1 MNTTKKLTI
10 AIDGYSSCG
19 KSTLAKALAKKLNYI
34 FVDSGAM
41 YRGIAL
47 FCLQNKIIKG
57 TEIDTVHLI
66 NTLQTIDLKF
76 IYNEQIQESELFLNG
91 VNVAL
96 DIRKPDVAAV
106 VSQVASIE
114 AVRVKLVEM
123 QQEMGLNGGIIMDG
137 RDIGTVVF
145 PFADLKLFVTAD
157 PKIRAERRYKEML
170 IKDPDTNIEE
180 VEANLIARDK
190 MDTTRAISP
199 LVRAE
204 DRRLG
209 PMLGYQ
215 RRRSARSGRRG
226 IWRLWRIW
234 RR

>member
-47 FCLQNKIIKG
+47 YCIQNKLIKG
-57 TEIDTVHLI
+57 QEIDTVHLI

-170 IKDPDTNIEE
+170 IKDPNTNIEE

-199 LVRAE
+199 LVCAE
-204 DRRLG
+204 DALILDNTHMDREMQLEYVLKLLKEMMYG
-209 PMLGYQ
+209 
-215 RRRSARSGRRG
+215 
-226 IWRLWRIW
+226 
-234 RR
+234 

>member
-204 DRRLG
+204 DALILDNTHMDREMQLNFV
-209 PMLGYQ
+209 LNLLKEKEL
-215 RRRSARSGRRG
+215 
-226 IWRLWRIW
+226 I
-234 RR
+234 

>member
-1 MNTTKKLTI
+1 MDTTKKLTI

-41 YRGIAL
+41 YRAIAL
-47 FCLQNKIIKG
+47 YCLQNNLIKG
-57 TEIDTVHLI
+57 TEIDTVQLI

-76 IYNEQIQESELFLNG
+76 IYNDQIQESELFLNG

-157 PKIRAERRYKEML
+157 PKIRSERRYKEML
-170 IKDPDTNIEE
+170 IKDPETKIEE

-199 LVRAE
+199 LVRAKDALILDNTHMNKE
-204 DRRLG
+204 MQLEYVLKLLKKREL
-209 PMLGYQ
+209 
-215 RRRSARSGRRG
+215 
-226 IWRLWRIW
+226 I
-234 RR
+234 

>member
-204 DRRLG
+204 DALILDNTHMDREMQLEYVLKLLKEREF
-209 PMLGYQ
+209 
-215 RRRSARSGRRG
+215 
-226 IWRLWRIW
+226 I
-234 RR
+234 

>member
-47 FCLQNKIIKG
+47 YCLQNKLIKG
-57 TEIDTVHLI
+57 QEIDTVHLI

-204 DRRLG
+204 DALILDNTHMDREMQLNFV
-209 PMLGYQ
+209 LNLLKEKEL
-215 RRRSARSGRRG
+215 
-226 IWRLWRIW
+226 I
-234 RR
+234 

>member
-157 PKIRAERRYKEML
+157 PKIRAERRFKEML
-170 IKDPDTNIEE
+170 IKDPNTNIEE
-180 VEANLIARDK
+180 VKANLIARDK
-190 MDTTRAISP
+190 MDTTRSISP
-199 LVRAE
+199 LVCAE
-204 DRRLG
+204 DALILDNTHMDREMQLDYVLKLLKEREL
-209 PMLGYQ
+209 
-215 RRRSARSGRRG
+215 
-226 IWRLWRIW
+226 I
-234 RR
+234 

>member
-47 FCLQNKIIKG
+47 YCIQNKLIKG
-57 TEIDTVHLI
+57 QEIDTVHLI

-170 IKDPDTNIEE
+170 IKDPNTNIEE
-180 VEANLIARDK
+180 VEANLIARDT

-204 DRRLG
+204 DALILDNTHMDREMQLEYVLKLLKEREL
-209 PMLGYQ
+209 
-215 RRRSARSGRRG
+215 
-226 IWRLWRIW
+226 I
-234 RR
+234 

>member
-1 MNTTKKLTI
+1 MNTTKQLTI

-47 FCLQNKIIKG
+47 YCLQNKLIKG
-57 TEIDTVHLI
+57 QGIDTVHLI
-66 NTLQTIDLKF
+66 STLQSIDLKF

-91 VNVAL
+91 INVAQE
-96 DIRKPDVAAV
+96 IRKPDVAAI

-157 PKIRAERRYKEML
+157 PKVRAERRYKEML
-170 IKDPDTNIEE
+170 VKDPNTKIEE
-180 VEANLIARDK
+180 VEDNLIARDK

-204 DRRLG
+204 DALILDNTHMDREMQLDYV
-209 PMLGYQ
+209 LKLLKEKEL
-215 RRRSARSGRRG
+215 
-226 IWRLWRIW
+226 I
-234 RR
+234 

>member
-1 MNTTKKLTI
+1 MNTTKQLTI

-47 FCLQNKIIKG
+47 YCLQNKLIKG
-57 TEIDTVHLI
+57 TEIDKARLI
-66 NTLQTIDLKF
+66 STLQSIDLKF
-76 IYNEQIQESELFLNG
+76 IYKEQIQESELFLNG
-91 VNVAL
+91 INVAQE
-96 DIRKPDVAAV
+96 IRKPEVAAI

-114 AVRVKLVEM
+114 EVRVKLVEM

-170 IKDPDTNIEE
+170 VKDPNTKIEE

-204 DRRLG
+204 DALILDNTHMDREMQLDYVLRL
-209 PMLGYQ
+209 LKEKEL
-215 RRRSARSGRRG
+215 
-226 IWRLWRIW
+226 I
-234 RR
+234 

>member
-1 MNTTKKLTI
+1 MNKTKQLTI

-47 FCLQNKIIKG
+47 HCLQNKLIKG
-57 TEIDTVHLI
+57 QEIDTVHLI
-66 NTLQTIDLKF
+66 STLQSIDLKF

-91 VNVAL
+91 INVAQE
-96 DIRKPDVAAV
+96 IRKSDVAAI

-157 PKIRAERRYKEML
+157 PKVRAERRYKEML
-170 IKDPDTNIEE
+170 VKDPDTNIEE

-199 LVRAE
+199 LLRAE
-204 DRRLG
+204 DALILDNTHMDREMQLDYV
-209 PMLGYQ
+209 LKLLKEKEL
-215 RRRSARSGRRG
+215 
-226 IWRLWRIW
+226 I
-234 RR
+234 

>member
-1 MNTTKKLTI
+1 MNTTKQLTI

-47 FCLQNKIIKG
+47 YCLQKKLIKG
-57 TEIDTVHLI
+57 QEIDTVHLI
-66 NTLQTIDLKF
+66 STLQSIDLKF

-91 VNVAL
+91 INVAQE
-96 DIRKPDVAAV
+96 IRKSDVAAI

-157 PKIRAERRYKEML
+157 PKVRAERRYKEML
-170 IKDPDTNIEE
+170 VKDPDTNIEE

-199 LVRAE
+199 LLRAE
-204 DRRLG
+204 DALILDNTHMDREMQLDYV
-209 PMLGYQ
+209 LKLLKEKEL
-215 RRRSARSGRRG
+215 
-226 IWRLWRIW
+226 I
-234 RR
+234 

>member
-1 MNTTKKLTI
+1 MNTTKQLTI

-47 FCLQNKIIKG
+47 YCLQKKLIKG
-57 TEIDTVHLI
+57 QEIDTVHLI
-66 NTLQTIDLKF
+66 SSLQSIDLKF

-91 VNVAL
+91 INVAQE
-96 DIRKPDVAAV
+96 IRKPDVAAI

-157 PKIRAERRYKEML
+157 PKVRAERRYKEML
-170 IKDPDTNIEE
+170 VKDPDTNIEE

-204 DRRLG
+204 DALILDNTHMDREMQLDYV
-209 PMLGYQ
+209 LKLLKEKEL
-215 RRRSARSGRRG
+215 
-226 IWRLWRIW
+226 I
-234 RR
+234 

>member
-1 MNTTKKLTI
+1 MNTTKQLTI

-47 FCLQNKIIKG
+47 YCLQKKLIKG
-57 TEIDTVHLI
+57 QEIDTVHLI
-66 NTLQTIDLKF
+66 STLQSIDLKF

-91 VNVAL
+91 INVAQE
-96 DIRKPDVAAV
+96 IRKPDVAAI

-157 PKIRAERRYKEML
+157 PKVRAERRYKEML
-170 IKDPDTNIEE
+170 VKDPDTNIEE

-204 DRRLG
+204 DALILDNTHMDREMQLDYV
-209 PMLGYQ
+209 LKLLKEKEL
-215 RRRSARSGRRG
+215 
-226 IWRLWRIW
+226 I
-234 RR
+234 

>member
-1 MNTTKKLTI
+1 MNTTKQLTI

-47 FCLQNKIIKG
+47 HCLQNKLIKG
-57 TEIDTVHLI
+57 QEIDTVHLI
-66 NTLQTIDLKF
+66 STLQSIDLKF

-91 VNVAL
+91 INVAQE
-96 DIRKPDVAAV
+96 IRKSDVAAI

-157 PKIRAERRYKEML
+157 PKVRAERRYKEML
-170 IKDPDTNIEE
+170 VKDPDTNIEE

-199 LVRAE
+199 LLRAE
-204 DRRLG
+204 DALILDNTHMDREMQLDYV
-209 PMLGYQ
+209 LKLLKEKEL
-215 RRRSARSGRRG
+215 
-226 IWRLWRIW
+226 I
-234 RR
+234 

>member
-76 IYNEQIQESELFLNG
+76 IYNDQIQESELFLNG

-157 PKIRAERRYKEML
+157 PKIRAERRFKEML
-170 IKDPDTNIEE
+170 IKDPNTNIEE
-180 VEANLIARDK
+180 VKANLIARDK
-190 MDTTRAISP
+190 MDTTRSISP
-199 LVRAE
+199 LVCAE
-204 DRRLG
+204 DALILDNTHMDREMQLDYVLKLLKEREL
-209 PMLGYQ
+209 
-215 RRRSARSGRRG
+215 
-226 IWRLWRIW
+226 I
-234 RR
+234 

>member
-204 DRRLG
+204 DALILDNTHMDREMQLEYVLKLLKEREL
-209 PMLGYQ
+209 
-215 RRRSARSGRRG
+215 
-226 IWRLWRIW
+226 I
-234 RR
+234 

>member
-41 YRGIAL
+41 YRGITL
-47 FCLQNKIIKG
+47 YCLQNKLIKG
-57 TEIDTVHLI
+57 QEIDTVHLI

-76 IYNEQIQESELFLNG
+76 IYNDQIQESELFLNG

-106 VSQVASIE
+106 VSQVASVE

-157 PKIRAERRYKEML
+157 PKIRAERRFKEML
-170 IKDPDTNIEE
+170 IKDPNTNIEE

-190 MDTTRAISP
+190 MDTTRSISP
-199 LVRAE
+199 LVCAE
-204 DRRLG
+204 DALILDNTHMDREMQLEYVLKLLKEREL
-209 PMLGYQ
+209 
-215 RRRSARSGRRG
+215 
-226 IWRLWRIW
+226 I
-234 RR
+234 

>member
-1 MNTTKKLTI
+1 MNTTKQLTI

-47 FCLQNKIIKG
+47 HCLQNKLIKG
-57 TEIDTVHLI
+57 QEIDTVHLI
-66 NTLQTIDLKF
+66 STLQSIDLKF

-91 VNVAL
+91 INVAQE
-96 DIRKPDVAAV
+96 IRKPDVAAI

-157 PKIRAERRYKEML
+157 PKVRAERRYKEML
-170 IKDPDTNIEE
+170 VKDPDTNIEE

-204 DRRLG
+204 DALILDNTHMDREMQLDYV
-209 PMLGYQ
+209 LKLLKEKEL
-215 RRRSARSGRRG
+215 
-226 IWRLWRIW
+226 I
-234 RR
+234 

>member
-1 MNTTKKLTI
+1 MNTTKQLTI

-47 FCLQNKIIKG
+47 HCLQNKLIKG
-57 TEIDTVHLI
+57 QEIDTVHLI
-66 NTLQTIDLKF
+66 STLQSIDLKF

-91 VNVAL
+91 INVAQE
-96 DIRKPDVAAV
+96 IRKSDVAAI

-157 PKIRAERRYKEML
+157 PKVRAKRRYKEML
-170 IKDPDTNIEE
+170 VKDPNTKIEE
-180 VEANLIARDK
+180 VEDNLIARDK

-204 DRRLG
+204 DALILDNTHMDREMQLDYV
-209 PMLGYQ
+209 LKLLKEKEL
-215 RRRSARSGRRG
+215 
-226 IWRLWRIW
+226 I
-234 RR
+234 

>member
-41 YRGIAL
+41 YRGITL
-47 FCLQNKIIKG
+47 YCLQNKLIKG
-57 TEIDTVHLI
+57 QEIDTVHLI

-76 IYNEQIQESELFLNG
+76 IYNDQIQESELFLNG

-157 PKIRAERRYKEML
+157 PKIRAERRFKEML
-170 IKDPDTNIEE
+170 IKDPNTNIEE

-190 MDTTRAISP
+190 MDTTRSISP
-199 LVRAE
+199 LVCAE
-204 DRRLG
+204 DALILDNTHMDREMQLDYVLKLLKEREL
-209 PMLGYQ
+209 
-215 RRRSARSGRRG
+215 
-226 IWRLWRIW
+226 I
-234 RR
+234 

>member
-47 FCLQNKIIKG
+47 YCLQNKLIKG
-57 TEIDTVHLI
+57 QEIDTVHLI

-76 IYNEQIQESELFLNG
+76 IYNDQIQESELFLNG

-157 PKIRAERRYKEML
+157 PKIRAERRFKEML
-170 IKDPDTNIEE
+170 IKDPNTNIEE
-180 VEANLIARDK
+180 VKANLIARDK
-190 MDTTRAISP
+190 MDTTRSISP
-199 LVRAE
+199 LVCAE
-204 DRRLG
+204 DALILDNTHMDREMQLDYVLKLLKEREL
-209 PMLGYQ
+209 
-215 RRRSARSGRRG
+215 
-226 IWRLWRIW
+226 I
-234 RR
+234 

>member
-41 YRGIAL
+41 YRGITL
-47 FCLQNKIIKG
+47 YCLQNKLIKG
-57 TEIDTVHLI
+57 QEIDTVHLI

-76 IYNEQIQESELFLNG
+76 IYNDQIQESELFLNG

-157 PKIRAERRYKEML
+157 PKIRAERRFKEML
-170 IKDPDTNIEE
+170 IKDPNTNIEE
-180 VEANLIARDK
+180 VKANLIARDK
-190 MDTTRAISP
+190 MDTTRSISP
-199 LVRAE
+199 LVCAE
-204 DRRLG
+204 DALILDNTHMDREMQLDYVLKLLKEREL
-209 PMLGYQ
+209 
-215 RRRSARSGRRG
+215 
-226 IWRLWRIW
+226 I
-234 RR
+234 

>member
-47 FCLQNKIIKG
+47 YCIQNKLIKG
-57 TEIDTVHLI
+57 QEIDTVHLI

-123 QQEMGLNGGIIMDG
+123 QQEMGLNGGIIMD
-137 RDIGTVVF
+137 
-145 PFADLKLFVTAD
+145 
-157 PKIRAERRYKEML
+157 
-170 IKDPDTNIEE
+170 
-180 VEANLIARDK
+180 
-190 MDTTRAISP
+190 
-199 LVRAE
+199 
-204 DRRLG
+204 
-209 PMLGYQ
+209 
-215 RRRSARSGRRG
+215 
-226 IWRLWRIW
+226 
-234 RR
+234 

>member
-190 MDTTRAISP
+190 MDSTRAISP

-204 DRRLG
+204 DALILDNTHMDREMQLEYVLKLLKEREL
-209 PMLGYQ
+209 
-215 RRRSARSGRRG
+215 
-226 IWRLWRIW
+226 I
-234 RR
+234 

>member
-1 MNTTKKLTI
+1 MNTTKQLTI

-47 FCLQNKIIKG
+47 YCLQKKLIKG
-57 TEIDTVHLI
+57 QEIDTVHLI
-66 NTLQTIDLKF
+66 STLQSIDLKF

-91 VNVAL
+91 INVAQE
-96 DIRKPDVAAV
+96 IRKPDVAAI

-157 PKIRAERRYKEML
+157 PKVRAERRYKEML
-170 IKDPDTNIEE
+170 VKDPDTNIEE

-199 LVRAE
+199 LLRAE
-204 DRRLG
+204 DALILDNTHMDREMQLDYV
-209 PMLGYQ
+209 LKLLKEKEL
-215 RRRSARSGRRG
+215 
-226 IWRLWRIW
+226 I
-234 RR
+234 

>member
-1 MNTTKKLTI
+1 M
-10 AIDGYSSCG
+10 
-19 KSTLAKALAKKLNYI
+19 
-34 FVDSGAM
+34 
-41 YRGIAL
+41 
-47 FCLQNKIIKG
+47 
-57 TEIDTVHLI
+57 
-66 NTLQTIDLKF
+66 
-76 IYNEQIQESELFLNG
+76 FLNG

-137 RDIGTVVF
+137 RDIGMVVF

-170 IKDPDTNIEE
+170 IKDPNTNIEE

-190 MDTTRAISP
+190 I
-199 LVRAE
+199 
-204 DRRLG
+204 
-209 PMLGYQ
+209 
-215 RRRSARSGRRG
+215 
-226 IWRLWRIW
+226 
-234 RR
+234 

>member
-41 YRGIAL
+41 YRGITL
-47 FCLQNKIIKG
+47 YCLQNKLIKG
-57 TEIDTVHLI
+57 QEIDTVHLI

-76 IYNEQIQESELFLNG
+76 IYNDQIQESELFLNG

-204 DRRLG
+204 DALILDNTHMDREMQLDYVLKLLKEREL
-209 PMLGYQ
+209 
-215 RRRSARSGRRG
+215 
-226 IWRLWRIW
+226 I
-234 RR
+234 